1 MSKRNKID
9 WDVVGN
15 DIERELRSGQM
26 SMRKIARKYHCSEAA
41 IRKYKNK
48 HGIVRNLDAK
58 SATEVRNKSVR
69 GEMRTANTSGEATA
83 KQVATGSKGKPKK
96 QASSSKRHKP
106 KNRYDK
112 LKDIVLAS
120 KEDSEAVGR
129 PPTYDDAI
137 TPMLAFKFC
146 LLGCTNDKLAE
157 LLEVSIGAVEL
168 WMREKLNFLR
178 AVKEGRDIA
187 NANVAK
193 SLYDRACGYEH
204 EEKEYKQ
211 TVKLDVKGQP
221 VLDDFGNPVKELTL
235 VKIVKK
241 HSPADVAAVK
251 FWLWNRT
258 KAKPKEEQWSD
269 KQSIDLSS
277 PDGTMTPKIKIG
289 MSAKEASLLYKQLI
303 KSGKDK

>member
-9 WDVVGN
+9 WDA
-15 DIERELRSGQM
+15 IENELRSGQL
-26 SMRKIARKYHCSEAA
+26 SMRKIARQFNCSEAA

-48 HGIVRNLDAK
+48 HGIVRNSDAK
-58 SATEVRNKSVR
+58 CATEVRKSVR
-69 GEMRTANTSGEATA
+69 KDARTANIGDGKTA
-83 KQVATGSKGKPKK
+83 EGKSKK
-96 QASSSKRHKP
+96 QSAPSKRHNS
-106 KNRYDK
+106 KNRYNK
-112 LKDIVLAS
+112 LKDIVLTS
-120 KEDSEAVGR
+120 KEDSEVMGR
-129 PPTYDDAI
+129 PPIYDDTI

-146 LLGCTNDKLAE
+146 LLGCTNEKLSE
-157 LLEVSIGAVEL
+157 LLEISIGTVEV
-168 WMREKLNFLR
+168 WMREKPNFFM

-193 SLYDRACGYEH
+193 SLYDRACGYKC
-204 EEKEYKQ
+204 EEKEYKR
-211 TVKLDVKGQP
+211 TVKLDAKGQP
-221 VLDDFGNPVKELTL
+221 EMDDSGNPIKELTL

-241 HSPADVAAVK
+241 HMPADIAAVK

-258 KAKPKEEQWSD
+258 KTKSKEEQWSD

>member
-9 WDVVGN
+9 WDMVGN

-26 SMRKIARKYHCSEAA
+26 SMRKIARKYHCSEAT

-48 HGIVRNLDAK
+48 HGIVRNSDVK
-58 SATEVRNKSVR
+58 CATEVRKSVR
-69 GEMRTANTSGEATA
+69 KDAHTAN
-83 KQVATGSKGKPKK
+83 KGDRKSAGGKSKK
-96 QASSSKRHKP
+96 QTTPSTRHNS
-106 KNRYDK
+106 KNRYNK

-120 KEDSEAVGR
+120 KEDSEAMGR
-129 PPTYDDAI
+129 PPVYDDTI

-146 LLGCTNDKLAE
+146 LLGCTNEKLSE
-157 LLEVSIGAVEL
+157 LLEISIGTVEV
-168 WMREKLNFLR
+168 WMREKPNFFM

-193 SLYDRACGYEH
+193 SLYDRACGYEY
-204 EEKEYKQ
+204 EEKEYKR
-211 TVKLDVKGQP
+211 TAAI
-221 VLDDFGNPVKELTL
+221 DDSGNLVEELTL
-235 VKIVKK
+235 VKVVEK
-241 HSPADVAAVK
+241 HTPADIAAAK

-277 PDGTMTPKIKIG
+277 PDGTITPKIKIG